1 MITLFEIIVG
11 KLRRTQAKGFLGSSP
26 VLRFLAS
33 QESDKVERVDIETLN
48 GEIYTF
54 EPNSIC
60 IMHGGVSQ
68 LVRYEDVKRV
78 TWISHDRD
86 DRARAK
92 RDGSFDT
99 LIIARTDGTEFTLS
113 GLGQAVFPLLSAL
126 RR

>member
-1 MITLFEIIVG
+1 
-11 KLRRTQAKGFLGSSP
+11 
-26 VLRFLAS
+26 
-33 QESDKVERVDIETLN
+33 VERVDIETLN